1 MEERL
6 YLDGQLVDLGTK
18 NNITLNIKSNLF
30 RDVSKLTSNTTYTV
44 KLPKTVRNMK
54 ILGHAEL
61 VQSYDTYPYNMHKAR
76 YFRNGVEVIKDGRA
90 SVMSVSYE
98 AFEVSIVW
106 GLWQNFSEL
115 SSKGTTLNQLSTNDR
130 ILYQSTTSI
139 AKLADVAD
147 DGYFYAGYDVWV
159 HENKVDYTWNNR
171 AAITYPTESTVNTDS
186 TTSFGIRGGGGS
198 YITSS
203 SSGKSYVHPVVR
215 VSWILQLIKEK
226 MGINLKWAGEAKE
239 YIDSMVI
246 PLINKKSNDLTFDSK
261 FAALL
266 LGPAHT
272 GAMTINVSEA
282 TNLFKESGD
291 NVVQLTA
298 SSDADI
304 ILNVSAQYQFS
315 NVGWSPSGR
324 GTRGDFYTVNGYY
337 LKITHGDEELKCG
350 PQRGF
355 RLPTGYH
362 GKVICSVNGNG
373 KVEMKAGE
381 TLKFEWCHDR
391 RGLSGYQYIG
401 GSLSATISSDE
412 KVPFGGYFP
421 ITDNLPKI
429 KVIEFI
435 KFLAAVSG
443 TFPLQMVEQNEVV
456 FVPLSTVWNNRSA
469 AKDWTRRII
478 PQGPYNQA
486 KQTEFK
492 MSDYVQHNYYKWKS
506 DDNVIGD
513 YDGDIRVENET
524 LEREKTL
531 YEFPFAACD
540 GNNVPMYTAADT
552 ENSGGGFGT
561 GTRPDDSTTSNEPS
575 YSTCTDRILRVKAD
589 DNGYAV
595 CYFDMNMQ
603 DIIDDKYKNVVETLR
618 NTRMITENVRMSDLD
633 LLNFDETKPVYLA
646 QYGAYFAVIEI
657 KSQSSGIAEA
667 TMLELI

>member
-18 NNITLNIKSNLF
+18 NNITLDIKSNLF

-61 VQSYDTYPYNMHKAR
+61 VQSYDTYPYNMHTAR

-90 SVMSVSYE
+90 SVLSVSDE
-98 AFEVSIVW
+98 SFEISIVW

-139 AKLADVAD
+139 AKLADVAN

-159 HENKVDYTWNNR
+159 HEKTVDYTWKNR
-171 AAITYPTESTVNTDS
+171 TGITYPTSSNTNYNNG
-186 TTSFGIRGGGGS
+186 TTSFGNRGVYRGGTTGA
-198 YITSS
+198 
-203 SSGKSYVHPVVR
+203 KSYLHPVVR
-215 VSWILQLIKEK
+215 VSWLLELIKEK
-226 MGINLKWAGEAKE
+226 TGINFKWTGEAKE
-239 YIDSMVI
+239 YIDSLVI
-246 PLINKKSNDLTFDSK
+246 PLIKKKSNDLTFDSQ
-261 FAALL
+261 FAANLI
-266 LGPAHT
+266 GPTHT

-282 TNLFKESGD
+282 TNLFKESG
-291 NVVQLTA
+291 NNQTQLTA
-298 SSDADI
+298 ASDADI
-304 ILNVSAQYQFS
+304 ILNVSANYQFS
-315 NVGWSPSGR
+315 NVGWRPSGR
-324 GTRGDFYTVNGYY
+324 GSQDVYTINGYY
-337 LKITHGDEELKCG
+337 LKITHGDEVLNCG

-355 RLPTGYH
+355 ALPTGYH
-362 GKVICSVNGNG
+362 GVVKCSVSGYG

-381 TLKFEWCHDR
+381 ALKFEWCHDR
-391 RGLSGYQYIG
+391 RGLSGYQYIDG
-401 GSLSATISSDE
+401 ALSATISTDE
-412 KVPFGGYFP
+412 NVPFGGYFP

-443 TFPLQMVEQNEVV
+443 TFPLQMAEQNEVV
-456 FVPLSTVWNNRSA
+456 FVPLSTVWNNRSN

-478 PQGPYNQA
+478 PQGAYNQA

-492 MSDYVQHNYYKWKS
+492 MSDYVQHNYYKWKE
-506 DDNVIGD
+506 DEKVIGN
-513 YDGDIRVENET
+513 YDGDIQVENET

-540 GNNVPMYTAADT
+540 GNNVPMYTAA
-552 ENSGGGFGT
+552 ESSGSGGTFGGS
-561 GTRPDDSTTSNEPS
+561 GTKDDTTTTDNGPS

-589 DNGYAV
+589 DDGYAV